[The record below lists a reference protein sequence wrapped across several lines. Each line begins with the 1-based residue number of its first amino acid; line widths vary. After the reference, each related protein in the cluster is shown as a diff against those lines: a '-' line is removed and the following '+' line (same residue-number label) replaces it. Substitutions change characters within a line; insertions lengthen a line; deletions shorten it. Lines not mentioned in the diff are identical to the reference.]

1 MKALL
6 IITAT
11 LFSSLLSQAQMY
23 GGAISASAGGTGR
36 AAVESGTAGFI
47 NPAMLVHQRGRQFY
61 TALTQDNLALSFTE
75 NTDDSPI
82 PSSLGYWQKTTE
94 IVKGSTSTPYKL
106 QDLRLSLAEF
116 VKGGLSVG
124 ITGHYYQVQG
134 PLKVPGQGNL
144 DIGFGFTPAPNIGLA
159 LVVYDLG
166 SVNSEIPE
174 EFRIASSVGVGFQH
188 IFRDTF
194 RTRVD
199 IVSGPDQNFGKSTA
213 MLGFESYLNQ
223 WVIFRGGT
231 QSNHYLG
238 QDLLSLGIGFD
249 LPLFRANYAY
259 QFVATDS
266 KDQRHSV
273 DLSIPF

>member
-1 MKALL
+1 
-6 IITAT
+6 
-11 LFSSLLSQAQMY
+11 
-23 GGAISASAGGTGR
+23 
-36 AAVESGTAGFI
+36 
-47 NPAMLVHQRGRQFY
+47 
-61 TALTQDNLALSFTE
+61 
-75 NTDDSPI
+75 
-82 PSSLGYWQKTTE
+82 
-94 IVKGSTSTPYKL
+94 
-106 QDLRLSLAEF
+106 
-116 VKGGLSVG
+116 
-124 ITGHYYQVQG
+124 
-134 PLKVPGQGNL
+134 L

-174 EFRIASSVGVGFQH
+174 EFQIASSVGVGFQH
-188 IFRDTF
+188 IYRDTF

-199 IVSGPDQNFGKSTA
+199 IVSGPDQNFGRSIA

-238 QDLLSLGIGFD
+238 QDLYSLGIGFD
-249 LPLFRANYAY
+249 LPLFRANYAF
-259 QFVATDS
+259 QFVASDS